1 MALKK
6 QSIRKGMNILVNGNT
21 ISKDELLLIS
31 ESWGD
36 KQEYFF
42 RKMLK
47 QGGSFKLNGTKYEIS
62 LERNSKM
69 RSDGTRDTGV
79 KQIPGE
85 DGKF

>member
-1 MALKK
+1 
-6 QSIRKGMNILVNGNT
+6 
-21 ISKDELLLIS
+21 
-31 ESWGD
+31 
-36 KQEYFF
+36 
-42 RKMLK
+42 MLK